1 MAADSVRRAVYDEVA
16 AAYHDWV
23 GPSLADP
30 SLAALVG
37 DVRGQRVCAVACGQ
51 GRDAR
56 YLAGLGASVV
66 ALDISARLLSVA
78 QQLEPVPPTVTYL
91 RASAMEVPLATG
103 AFDGVL
109 CHMALMDIADLAP
122 TISGIARILQP
133 GGWLVFAITHP
144 CFKAP
149 ATGEIT
155 DHVDGS
161 VRRTVGRYFD
171 EGYWDGPGAHAATLP
186 VGAYHRTLSSYV
198 NCLAEAEPDRADD
211 RAGGHTRRAGVAP
224 GALPAL
230 RPVPPQQGRLSR

>member
-1 MAADSVRRAVYDEVA
+1 MTASSARRAAYDEVA

-30 SLAALVG
+30 SLSALLG

-56 YLAGLGASVV
+56 YLASQGASVV
-66 ALDISARLLSVA
+66 ALDISARLLSA
-78 QQLEPVPPTVTYL
+78 ARQLEPGQPRITYL
-91 RASAMEVPLATG
+91 RASAMAIPLATA

-109 CHMALMDIADLAP
+109 CHLALMDIADL
-122 TISGIARILQP
+122 TSTVSGIARILRP
-133 GGWLVFAITHP
+133 GGWFAFAITHP

-171 EGYWDGPGAHAATLP
+171 EGYWDGPGAHTVTLP

-198 NCLAEAEPDRADD
+198 NCLAGAGLLIERMIEPSGVPDAPVWHQVPCLLYARC
-211 RAGGHTRRAGVAP
+211 RRSSAG
-224 GALPAL
+224 
-230 RPVPPQQGRLSR
+230 

>member
-122 TISGIARILQP
+122 TISGIARILRP

-198 NCLAEAEPDRADD
+198 NCLAEAGLPIERMIEPVGIPDAPVWHQVPCLLYARCRRS
-211 RAGGHTRRAGVAP
+211 RAG
-224 GALPAL
+224 
-230 RPVPPQQGRLSR
+230 

>member
-1 MAADSVRRAVYDEVA
+1 MTADSARRAAYDEVA
-16 AAYHDWV
+16 AVYHEWV
-23 GPSLADP
+23 GTSMADP
-30 SLAALVG
+30 SLAALLG

-56 YLAGLGASVV
+56 YLASLGASVV
-66 ALDISARLLSVA
+66 ALDISARLLSLA
-78 QQLEPVPPTVTYL
+78 RQLGPVPASVTYL
-91 RASAMEVPLATG
+91 RATATDVPLADA

-109 CHMALMDIADLAP
+109 CHMALMDIDDLNS
-122 TISGIARILQP
+122 TVSGIARILRP
-133 GGWLVFAITHP
+133 GGWFTFAITHP

-198 NCLAEAEPDRADD
+198 NCLAGAGLLIERMIEP
-211 RAGGHTRRAGVAP
+211 AGIPDAP
-224 GALPAL
+224 VWHQ
-230 RPVPPQQGRLSR
+230 VPCLLYARCRMSG